1 MITSIKNKHTQSRIV
16 GVSLLLGLLA
26 FTSIAQA
33 DDVQIYLVPPPDPIP
48 PNVLFILDESG
59 SMSSNS
65 SSTGCSNPSFTDQT
79 SCTANGFSWGVK
91 TRNVALKHAMRAVI
105 DDSDLSNV
113 NAAIMGYTSGAD
125 KIRVMSD
132 FMSMDTPA
140 NRTALKTAVNGLQ
153 TLSGTPTVDALG
165 LGIEWFK
172 STGGW
177 THISQTYISP
187 LNDDQKYCQK
197 NSIVL
202 LTDGQPNT
210 NGTWDGLDQYPVN
223 STPAPNTPQL
233 TCASDSASRN
243 GNGQCAREMAKWVY
257 DKDLRNW
264 NGIQNV
270 TTFTVSMITSST
282 AQTFMRS
289 IACKGHGH
297 NYYVDPT
304 ADPLVVNGICNGTQ
318 GVVDGETLTGAEK
331 DAKIGYYL
339 AGGEKALVD
348 ALKSAV
354 QETQSSVEYSFNT
367 PSIPLNPDNAAISAG
382 YIYVPFFA
390 PNVMDAWKGNLKKY
404 KIGMDN
410 DGNIEILD
418 ANNANAVESDFTFKT
433 SAQSIWSAVPD
444 GNNPLIG
451 GAADKIFGGSR
462 TIYTYLSDPDL
473 TDGSNLVSDFD
484 PAESSGFDN
493 CSDVSIQSLFGV
505 GTEGKCVEAVKWLT
519 TGSVDTGEV
528 DEDGKAII
536 DYKFGAPIHTKPIVI
551 NYAAKSIVYM
561 PTSDGILHAFD
572 ADTGAELWGYI
583 PAELLQDVLKV
594 KTNADNNAHPIYGL
608 DGDITVVHSDK
619 NGNQRVDGGE
629 EVLLVFGQRRGGNN
643 YYALNVT
650 NPESPQ
656 YQYQITGGTGT
667 CSDISYTDKTRCEE
681 ESEIWT
687 KTGTFGNLAQTWSKP
702 VFFQIDDDSLG
713 TCSDSQFTNRN
724 SCRGKN
730 ITWNPYEAE
739 ALIFGGGYDA
749 TEDVISSVRVDD
761 TIGNSIYIVHAWT
774 GDLIQHISIPGM
786 NNSIPANIAVIDV
799 NANDAM
805 ERFYVGDMGGRII
818 RIDFEENDLTAGIVA
833 DVGGFDGNQ
842 NVKFF
847 NEVTVAYESRG
858 DADYI
863 ALVLGSGNRAE
874 PLDKTVRDSF
884 FMIKDRAVWSVP
896 GICSDV
902 NFINKAACLLNNKTW
917 TTYYDKVLIDDL
929 TDVTLNYKEG
939 VDAELLASE
948 GWRMDLP
955 VGVKVFSKAAVYNYA
970 VLFTAYSGDKLVS
983 SDICRGDGAAG
994 GSTFW
999 AVGLLSAQA
1008 IFDDFDGDDTA
1019 LSITDRSKALKVP
1032 GLPPS
1037 PTLLFPENPDGG
1049 VGGDAIS
1056 IVGME
1061 EATRWGQ
1068 QFFELYW
1075 EEVIDY

>member
-1 MITSIKNKHTQSRIV
+1 MITSIKNKLIQSRVI
-16 GVSLLLGLLA
+16 GLSLMLGLLTL
-26 FTSIAQA
+26 TSMAQA
-33 DDVQIYLVPPPDPIP
+33 DDVQIYLVPAPDPIP

-79 SCTANGFSWGVK
+79 SCTGNGFSWGVK
-91 TRNVALKHAMRAVI
+91 SRNLALKHAMRAVI

-113 NAAIMGYTSGAD
+113 NAAIMGYTSGTNR
-125 KIRVMSD
+125 IRVMSD
-132 FMSMDTPA
+132 FTTMDTAA

-177 THISQTYISP
+177 THISQTYTSP

-202 LTDGQPNT
+202 LTDGQPNS
-210 NGTWDGLDQYPVN
+210 NGTWDGRNQYPVS
-223 STPAPNTPQL
+223 STPAPNMPQL
-233 TCASDSASRN
+233 ACASDSTSRT
-243 GNGQCAREMAKWVY
+243 GNGQCAREMSQWVY

-289 IACKGHGH
+289 IACTGHGRL
-297 NYYVDPT
+297 VSDPM
-304 ADPLVVNGICNGTQ
+304 CNGTP
-318 GVVDGETLTGAEK
+318 GMVDGETYTGPEK
-331 DAKIGYYL
+331 DAEIGYYL
-339 AGGEKALVD
+339 AGGEKALAD

-404 KIGMDN
+404 KIGIDN

-418 ANNANAVESDFTFKT
+418 ANNANAVESDFTFKA
-433 SAQSIWSAVPD
+433 SAQSIWSAAPD

-462 TIYTYLSDPDL
+462 NIYTRLSNNDL
-473 TDGSNLVSDFD
+473 TDPTNIVKDFD
-484 PAESSGFDN
+484 CTQGTVQTRMN
-493 CSDVSIQSLFGV
+493 VS
-505 GTEGKCVEAVKWLT
+505 TEAKCNELISWLT
-519 TGSVDTGEV
+519 TGSVDTGE
-528 DEDGKAII
+528 DDKDGNDII

-583 PAELLQDVLKV
+583 PVELLQDVLKV
-594 KTNADNNAHPIYGL
+594 KTNADNDAHPIYGL

-619 NGNQRVDGGE
+619 NGNQRVDGTE
-629 EVLLVFGQRRGGNN
+629 KVLLVFGQRRGGNN
-643 YYALNVT
+643 YYALDVT
-650 NPESPQ
+650 TYASPQ
-656 YQYQITGGTGT
+656 LAYQITGGTGT

-702 VFFQIDDDSLG
+702 VFFQIDNDSLG
-713 TCSDSQFTNRN
+713 TCSESQFTNRN
-724 SCRGKN
+724 SCRGEN
-730 ITWNPYEAE
+730 ITWDSYEAE

-749 TEDVISSVRVDD
+749 TEDTISSVRVND

-786 NNSIPANIAVIDV
+786 NNSIPANVAVIDV

-818 RIDFEENDLTAGIVA
+818 RIDFEENDLTAGIIA
-833 DVGGFDGNQ
+833 DVGGFGGNQ
-842 NVKFF
+842 NIKFF

-896 GICSDV
+896 GSCSDV
-902 NFINKAACLLNNKTW
+902 SFINKAACLLNNKTW
-917 TTYYDKVLIDDL
+917 TPYYDKVLIGDL

-955 VGVKVFSKAAVYNYA
+955 IGVKAFSKAAVYNYA
-970 VLFTAYSGDKLVS
+970 VLFTAYSGDKLVN
-983 SDICRGDGAAG
+983 SDICQGNGAAG
-994 GSTFW
+994 ESTFW

-1019 LSITDRSKALKVP
+1019 LGIDDRSKALQVP

-1049 VGGDAIS
+1049 IGGDVIS
-1056 IVGME
+1056 TVGLE